1 MRDVGAQE
9 EKHSQQRP
17 IFVQF
22 HSRRVDQ
29 RYTVRSTILRVPDYL
44 FASYSD
50 ILISIKPKLAEDPL
64 PESSSI
70 VNDLR
75 KIASLAESSA
85 QFRSRANK
93 DWLPVADVL
102 DREGLYRPR
111 NPICCLWLN
120 DSQVSISGI
129 YLVNFPE
136 KVMTTSHL
144 YSQHVCV
151 PFRNPTSHSA

>member
-1 MRDVGAQE
+1 M
-9 EKHSQQRP
+9 
-17 IFVQF
+17 
-22 HSRRVDQ
+22 
-29 RYTVRSTILRVPDYL
+29 VPDYL
-44 FASYSD
+44 FASHSD

-64 PESSSI
+64 PASTSL

-85 QFRSRANK
+85 QFRSRSNK

-102 DREGLYRPR
+102 DREGLYRLR

-129 YLVNFPE
+129 YLVHFSE
-136 KVMTTSHL
+136 KVMTTSSHL
-144 YSQHVCV
+144 YSQHVCSI
-151 PFRNPTSHSA
+151 PHSASHSA